1 MSTKEKYIDP
11 FTDFGFKKLFGSEV
25 NKELLIDFLSQ
36 LIKEQGKITEL
47 TFLPTEQLGRTSND
61 RHGIYDIYCKNELGE
76 RFIVEMQQVKKDYFR
91 DRTLF
96 YSTFPIQDQAKSGD
110 WDFKLQAVYT
120 IGILDFV
127 FDEDKKD
134 DNFMHHEVKLM
145 DTTTKEVFYDKL
157 TFIYLEM
164 PKFKKSEAEL
174 ETQFDKWLY
183 VIKNLPKLESRP
195 EKFKD
200 KIFDKLFETAELAK
214 FDKNEQYQYEQSL
227 KAYRDHL
234 ADLKSTYNRG
244 RNEGIIE
251 GKIET
256 AIEMIKDG
264 ESNEKIMKFTKF
276 SIEKIEELR
285 KQISD

>member
-11 FTDFGFKKLFGSEV
+11 FTDYGFKKLFGSEV
-25 NKELLIDFLSQ
+25 NKDLLIDFLSQ

-47 TFLPTEQLGRTSND
+47 TFLPTEQLGPTSYH
-61 RHGIYDIYCKNELGE
+61 RLGIFDIYCKNEQGE
-76 RFIVEMQQVKKDYFR
+76 RFIVEMQQVKKNYFR

-96 YSTFPIQDQAKSGD
+96 YSTFPIQEQALTGD
-110 WDFKLQAVYT
+110 WDFKLEAVYT

-134 DNFMHHEVKLM
+134 DNYMHHEVKLM

-183 VIKNLPKLESRP
+183 VIKNLPKFESRP
-195 EKFKD
+195 EKFHD
-200 KIFDKLFETAELAK
+200 KIFDKLFETAELAN
-214 FDKNEQYQYEQSL
+214 FNKNEQYEYEKSL
-227 KAYRDHL
+227 KAYRDYY
-234 ADLKSTYNRG
+234 ADLSSTYQRG
-244 RNEGIIE
+244 KEEGIIE

-264 ESNEKIMKFTKF
+264 ESNEKIMKFTKL

-285 KQISD
+285 KQIND